1 LANFWIPLAA
11 NLDSAQPYLY
21 SVYVKLSVRV
31 PTEKMEMLL
40 AKRGRP
46 DYRTD
51 VQRERDALNKAKR
64 KSKATRPTDAARR
77 NALQVAAMEKK
88 DSELPELQED
98 LETVNY
104 ICRYSD
110 PKSTGDR
117 DLKLITWQRRECGV
131 CYDKVKDAR
140 FVTSEAAANKGED
153 LCPHAFC
160 WDCATAHVFGAA
172 AISARTPQYQRTPLA
187 RCPVCN
193 VEVTGVVKVEFKADS
208 GM

>member
-1 LANFWIPLAA
+1 MEEAPLPAKRA
-11 NLDSAQPYLY
+11 RH
-21 SVYVKLSVRV
+21 VYVPTRV
-31 PTEKMEMLL
+31 EK
-40 AKRGRP
+40 
-46 DYRTD
+46 
-51 VQRERDALNKAKR
+51 ERDERYAAIR
-64 KSKATRPTDAARR
+64 ASKATALEDAARR
-77 NALQVAAMEKK
+77 DLLQLAASAKP

-98 LETVNY
+98 LDTVNY
-104 ICRYSD
+104 ICRYSNW
-110 PKSTGDR
+110 KETGDR
-117 DLKLITWQRRECGV
+117 DLKLITWKSKDCDICFEAE
-131 CYDKVKDAR
+131 KDAR
-140 FVTSEAAANKGED
+140 FFTLEAAADKGED